1 LVLPIKL
8 CFVWWRFAARH
19 AFCCVYF
26 GVFVVNVFTEIQMRS
41 SKPTGPLQK
50 LAVITSLL
58 LASTSLSA
66 QEVIKIGI
74 PTGLSGANSV
84 VAPSVVQSAELA
96 VEEINAAGGILGK
109 QVVLEIADDGSGA
122 AGAQKAADSLI
133 FQKEVDVLI
142 SMQTSAARNGMLPI
156 VTRGKTPYIYT
167 SLYEGRSCN
176 NYLYANGAVP
186 EQMVAPIVDH
196 FMKAYDAKTFFLVG
210 SDYAF
215 GRGMLDFTRKYIESK
230 GGTVVGDEYQPMDA
244 TDWTAIISKMRA
256 TKPDAAIFST
266 AGGAPNVTLQKQFK
280 AAGLTAHVGNLS
292 VDEGTAKT
300 MAADAEGTFISASY
314 LTNIDSPTNKQFL
327 AAMNNKFG
335 DKLLTPNDLSVPQYD
350 AIYLYKAA
358 VEKANSTQAEGV
370 IEALSEVSFDGPR
383 GLVQMNVQ
391 RHAPLNMYLGQVQKD
406 GSVEIVQSF
415 PAVDPGP
422 QCPKL

>member
-1 LVLPIKL
+1 MKR
-8 CFVWWRFAARH
+8 FQSARTFQKFAA
-19 AFCCVYF
+19 
-26 GVFVVNVFTEIQMRS
+26 
-41 SKPTGPLQK
+41 
-50 LAVITSLL
+50 ITTFIV
-58 LASTSLSA
+58 ASASVSA

-109 QVVLEIADDGSGA
+109 KVVLEVADDGSGA

-133 FQKEVDVLI
+133 FQKKVDVLI

-176 NYLYANGAVP
+176 NFLYANGAVP

-196 FMKAYDAKTFFLVG
+196 FMKAFNAKTFFLVG

-215 GRGMLDFTRKYIESK
+215 GRGMLAFTRKYIESK
-230 GGTVVGDEYQPMDA
+230 GGKVVGDEYQPMEA
-244 TDWTAIISKMRA
+244 TDWTAIISKMRTA
-256 TKPDAAIFST
+256 KPDAAIFST

-280 AAGLTAHVGNLS
+280 AAGIQAHVGNLS

-314 LTNIDSPTNKQFL
+314 LTNIDSPANKKFL
-327 AAMNNKFG
+327 AAMNKKFG
-335 DKLLTPNDLSVPQYD
+335 GKLLTPNDLSVPQYD

-358 VEKANSTQAEGV
+358 VEKTKSTKSDGV
-370 IEALSEVSFDGPR
+370 IKTLSEVSFDGPR
-383 GLVQMNVQ
+383 GRVQMNVQ

-406 GSVEIVQSF
+406 GSVKIVQSF

>member
-1 LVLPIKL
+1 
-8 CFVWWRFAARH
+8 
-19 AFCCVYF
+19 
-26 GVFVVNVFTEIQMRS
+26 MRRPKS
-41 SKPTGPLQK
+41 TRKLQK
-50 LAVITSLL
+50 LAVITSFL

-133 FQKEVDVLI
+133 FQKDVDVLI

-176 NYLYANGAVP
+176 DYLYANGAVP

-196 FMKAYDAKTFFLVG
+196 FMNENGAKTFFLVG
-210 SDYAF
+210 SDYSF
-215 GRGMLDFTRKYIESK
+215 GRGMLAFTREYIESK
-230 GGTVVGDEYQPMDA
+230 GGQVVGDEYQPMEA
-244 TDWTAIISKMRA
+244 TDWTAIISKMRS

-280 AAGLTAHVGNLS
+280 AAGIDAHVGNLS

-314 LTNIDSPTNKQFL
+314 LTNIDSPANKAFL
-327 AAMNNKFG
+327 ESMNKKFG
-335 DKLLTPNDLSVPQYD
+335 SDLLTPNDLSVPQYD

-358 VEKANSTQAEGV
+358 VEKANSTSADAV

-383 GLVQMNVQ
+383 GTVQMNAQ

-406 GSVEIVQSF
+406 GSVKIVQSF

-422 QCPKL
+422 QCPKT